1 MNVNANKAVGSCL
14 RALRSRAGKNQT
26 ELAENMGKPQS
37 FVSKIESGER
47 SLHVCEVFEY
57 ARALGIDAQMLIA
70 EVEKAI

>member
-1 MNVNANKAVGSCL
+1 
-14 RALRSRAGKNQT
+14 
-26 ELAENMGKPQS
+26 MGKPQS